1 MKMPPPG
8 CRHVYQRKP
17 NRKPGS
23 GLSIQPVYFLNPHTC
38 HFFCLTSLPKFRN
51 TKLIFFLH
59 SSYTKI
65 SLCSLS
71 NTNMYF
77 LPFYHP
83 YAKLAGTCLAPVW
96 HRKKF
101 RPLHTLASAAH
112 SARYGS
118 SVWFRSTCRKVFKV
132 CYFYSSYC
140 YLTLVSFFSS
150 RLSLVQFAQSLTYSL

>member
-65 SLCSLS
+65 SLCMHSGQYKPVLPPLLPSRCEACGNMSGPCVAPEDNQAIAYLGLS
-71 NTNMYF
+71 CAVRQVWNISGLHLLARKCSRSVISILLVVI
-77 LPFYHP
+77 LPLYQFSH
-83 YAKLAGTCLAPVW
+83 
-96 HRKKF
+96 
-101 RPLHTLASAAH
+101 AAC
-112 SARYGS
+112 A
-118 SVWFRSTCRKVFKV
+118 
-132 CYFYSSYC
+132 
-140 YLTLVSFFSS
+140 L
-150 RLSLVQFAQSLTYSL
+150 